1 MKKIFK
7 LAQFMKILRKREGH
21 HYSLKTDNTEWCLV
35 LNIQVAKIWEKL
47 ILKSHRNEQTNAG
60 DPGLIPGLGRSTGEG
75 VWQPTPIFL
84 PGEFH
89 WQRSLVGYSAWSCK
103 ESHTTEWLTL
113 SLFKLLMK
121 NLYMMLWKSMYTN
134 FFLFWK
140 INVLKMRN
148 KVT

>member
-89 WQRSLVGYSAWSCK
+89 WQRSLVGYSAWSYK

-113 SLFKLLMK
+113 SLFKLLME